1 MAALFVLLFVA
12 GRDRVEVVHLD
23 DSAAVQA
30 AHVVHPGYTG
40 NPLDP
45 AAMARI
51 SHNEGIRAIVV
62 RSLGL
67 SSGCTSELSIRGGTF
82 SGPAVFRAKHRL
94 GNGLM

>member
-1 MAALFVLLFVA
+1 MAALIVLLFVA

-40 NPLDP
+40 DPLDP
-45 AAMARI
+45 AALARV
-51 SHNEGIRAIVV
+51 SHNEGITAIVV

-67 SSGCTSELSIRGGTF
+67 SSGWSAELWIRGGTF
-82 SGPAVFRAKHRL
+82 RTGSNPRKASL
-94 GNGLM
+94 GKWA